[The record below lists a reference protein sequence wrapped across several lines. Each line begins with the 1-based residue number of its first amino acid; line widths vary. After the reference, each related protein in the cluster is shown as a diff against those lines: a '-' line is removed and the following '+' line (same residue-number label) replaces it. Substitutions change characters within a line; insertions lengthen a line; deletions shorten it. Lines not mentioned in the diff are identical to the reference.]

1 MSFYTFRSFAD
12 AVYLLVALALC
23 IASFLLVLA
32 TLLDHLRNYKYPAL
46 QVRVIAE

>member
-12 AVYLLVALALC
+12 SVFLLVALALAV
-23 IASFLLVLA
+23 ASFLLVLA

-46 QVRVIAE
+46 QVLLLKL